1 MQGNAAG
8 LMAPMARSGHW
19 TDRLFA
25 ARDRLLASPRFQHW
39 AAAFPLTRPIARRRT
54 RALFDL
60 CAGFVYSQIL
70 LACVRLRLFE
80 ILAEG
85 PQTEAALAERLALPR
100 DATARLLAAA
110 VSLELV
116 SLRGADRFGLGKLG
130 AAAIGNTAVA
140 AMVEHHSVL
149 YSDLQDPVSLL
160 RGTSAPTGLS
170 RYWPYAGAEHP
181 DAIPPEQVS
190 AYTALMAA
198 SQPMIAAQVLAA
210 CRLDRYRC
218 LLDIGGGNGSFLVA
232 VAARSPKPRL
242 MLFDLPAVAEQARV
256 RLAAAGLSERV
267 TVFGG
272 DFRTDA
278 LPTGADIVSLVRVIH
293 DHDDEMA
300 LAILRAARAALPDHG
315 TLLLAEP
322 LSGTAGGEPIGAAY
336 FGFYLLAM
344 GSGRAR
350 SFPELTSLL
359 QSAGFAAARLLS
371 GGNPLLTSV
380 IVARAIPA
388 GPARPKLLTVNCKF

>member
-8 LMAPMARSGHW
+8 LMAPMARPGHW

-85 PQTEAALAERLALPR
+85 PQTEATLAERLALPR

-116 SLRGADRFGLGKLG
+116 SIRSADRFGLGKLG
-130 AAAIGNTAVA
+130 AAAVGNTAVA

-149 YSDLQDPVSLL
+149 YSDLHDPISLL
-160 RGTSAPTGLS
+160 RGASAPTGLS

-181 DAIPPEQVS
+181 DTIPPEQVR
-190 AYTALMAA
+190 AYTALMAV
-198 SQPMIAAQVLAA
+198 SQPMIAAQILAA
-210 CRLDRYRC
+210 CRFDRYRC

-232 VAARSPKPRL
+232 VAERSPKPRL

-267 TVFGG
+267 AVFGG
-272 DFRTDA
+272 DFRTA
-278 LPTGADIVSLVRVIH
+278 PLPAGADIVSLVRVIH
-293 DHDDEMA
+293 DHDDETA
-300 LAILRAARAALPDHG
+300 LAILRAARAVLPDHG

-322 LSGTAGGEPIGAAY
+322 LSETAGGEPIGAAY

-350 SFPELTSLL
+350 SFAELKSLL
-359 QSAGFAAARLLS
+359 HSAGFAAARLVP

-380 IVARAIPA
+380 IVAGAAPT
-388 GPARPKLLTVNCKF
+388 GPAASRFIDSKL